1 MNILMLLTAVVGS
14 LFVMLLL
21 AQIFRPM
28 RRLSPR
34 LDLYTAPSRVR
45 LGTMAPGEA
54 ASTIQSDSINLGSTF
69 QEIFKPMIQ
78 LAADG
83 LGRLLDAGEQ
93 EDLRLRLR
101 RSGTLATPEEYRLR
115 QLTFTVVGAA
125 LGLIIGWGR
134 MGNLVFGL
142 LFMGLLG
149 FAGAIF
155 QRTALDRRLTERK
168 VQIQSEL
175 YTIVH
180 LLAMYVRTGHGPV
193 DSVRRVAGR
202 TNGIVSDQMAQ
213 ALTWI
218 ERGREADASFE
229 DLSRFTPEPAAA
241 RLYRLLGSATVS
253 GMDITDSLIALA
265 RDLRNQRRD
274 ELERSAV
281 KRRSGMIFPLLL
293 FSAPV
298 LLLLIGA
305 PAVALISQ
313 AVLRAVAW

>member
-1 MNILMLLTAVVGS
+1 MNTDILVLLTAAVAAI
-14 LFVMLLL
+14 FVMLLTTRL
-21 AQIFRPM
+21 IRPT
-28 RRLSPR
+28 RRLAPR

-45 LGTMAPGEA
+45 LGSLDPDSA
-54 ASTIQSDSINLGSTF
+54 AIAMQSDSINLGSTF
-69 QEIFKPMIQ
+69 QEIFKPLLL

-83 LGRLLDAGEQ
+83 LGQVLDAGEQ

-101 RSGTLATPEEYRLR
+101 RAGLTTTPEEYRLR
-115 QLTFTVVGAA
+115 QLTFAVVGT
-125 LGLIIGWGR
+125 
-134 MGNLVFGL
+134 FTGL
-142 LFMGLLG
+142 LLGWSYLGSPAWGIMLMILLG
-149 FAGAIF
+149 FAGAIL
-155 QRTALDRRLTERK
+155 QRTMLDRKLEDRIE
-168 VQIQSEL
+168 QIQGEL
-175 YTIVH
+175 YTVVH

-202 TNGIVSDQMAQ
+202 TSGVVSAEMAQ
-213 ALTWI
+213 ALIWI
-218 ERGREADASFE
+218 ERGRQADASFE
-229 DLSRFTPEPAAA
+229 DLSALTPEPAAA

-281 KRRSGMIFPLLL
+281 KRRSGMIFPLLI

-305 PAVALISQ
+305 PAVNL
-313 AVLRAVAW
+313 VLQQF